1 MNVFPKGDTISE
13 VLKENIRMN
22 TCQYLL
28 TLPSELRIR
37 IEDCAKIHG
46 ISIESFIQDA
56 IAERVTKLAIK
67 GPISKLN

>member
-1 MNVFPKGDTISE
+1 
-13 VLKENIRMN
+13 MN